1 MSEGPISISSPEQF
15 NSLLKSSKIVVA
27 DFYADWCGPCKQIAP
42 LYEQLAK
49 SLSRPNAVTFV
60 KINSDEQ
67 TEISKEYGVSALPTF
82 LVFKNGKLE
91 DTVKGANPQQLS
103 AIVSKLIQEAGPSSE
118 TWRGAEIPRGYSDI
132 TDQIERRN
140 IELLNADEDAGPV
153 KVLFEESKP
162 SVLDK
167 EKTPSKDYVQSGADD
182 QLLLFIPF
190 GSSVK
195 LHTLQ
200 LTSIIPEGEDD
211 APARPGTIHLFINR
225 PQNMDFSEADSTDPT
240 QAIEIQPEDWNSD
253 GTVSIGLRY
262 VKFQKTNSLIIYVKE
277 GDGEAETVRLD
288 RVKLIGEA
296 GPKRELGKLQKI
308 SDDE

>member
-1 MSEGPISISSPEQF
+1 MSEGPISISSAEQF

-27 DFYADWCGPCKQIAP
+27 DCKLPLYAPPCKVPLPAQSLAFKHKPLHRGQTWLISLLPMPLVYADWCGPCKQIAP

-200 LTSIIPEGEDD
+200 VGEQCLFSPVRILTCIFPVNFYHPRG
-211 APARPGTIHLFINR
+211 R
-225 PQNMDFSEADSTDPT
+225 
-240 QAIEIQPEDWNSD
+240 
-253 GTVSIGLRY
+253 
-262 VKFQKTNSLIIYVKE
+262 
-277 GDGEAETVRLD
+277 
-288 RVKLIGEA
+288 
-296 GPKRELGKLQKI
+296 
-308 SDDE
+308 

>member
-1 MSEGPISISSPEQF
+1 MSEGPISISSAEQF

-27 DFYADWCGPCKQIAP
+27 DCKLPRYAPLCKVPLLAQPLACKPKPLHRGQTWLIFLLLMPLVYADWCGPCKQIAP

-67 TEISKEYGVSALPTF
+67 TEISKEYSVTALPTF

-200 LTSIIPEGEDD
+200 VGAQCLFL
-211 APARPGTIHLFINR
+211 PARTLTCI
-225 PQNMDFSEADSTDPT
+225 FSVNFYHPR
-240 QAIEIQPEDWNSD
+240 W
-253 GTVSIGLRY
+253 R
-262 VKFQKTNSLIIYVKE
+262 
-277 GDGEAETVRLD
+277 
-288 RVKLIGEA
+288 
-296 GPKRELGKLQKI
+296 
-308 SDDE
+308 